1 MAEQEG
7 EQRGAAWEL
16 GRAEQ
21 TGPER
26 GRAGQRWVET
36 GQRKRASPRIAGRD
50 GHRGRDVDDRKT
62 KIRNSNLSRE
72 QLISRF
78 YLAVSTSN
86 SPPAAAARSRSVLS
100 FGEPIRPV
108 GVLLPTPRM
117 HTDVPTSVS
126 SLRDSCDNW
135 QTDRAFNRRER
146 MVKLE

>member
-100 FGEPIRPV
+100 FGEPI
-108 GVLLPTPRM
+108 
-117 HTDVPTSVS
+117 DPTSRCSVADATDAHRRAHVGFFS
-126 SLRDSCDNW
+126 ARFLR
-135 QTDRAFNRRER
+135 
-146 MVKLE
+146 